1 MKSHIGY
8 FVLSVLGAIICILF
22 FLMSQT
28 TPDLNA
34 QVTGENKTS
43 NKIIMHIH
51 SNFNV
56 TVNGKSLIVPNGIG
70 INSTLWNDHS
80 LDKFGTE
87 RKTTIFGMITPA
99 MSPLHTHDSSGT
111 IHFESTEYRNYTLGQ
126 FLNIWG
132 IPLEGSRVNLF
143 IDGNSTENYSN
154 YILKDREKMILKI
167 ED

>member
-1 MKSHIGY
+1 MKSHMDY
-8 FVLSVLGAIICILF
+8 FVLPVLGAIICILF
-22 FLMSQT
+22 FLMSQ

-51 SNFNV
+51 SNLNV

-87 RKTTIFGMITPA
+87 RKTTIFDMITPA

-111 IHFESTEYRNYTLGQ
+111 IHVESTEYRNYTLGQ
-126 FLNIWG
+126 FLSIWG
-132 IPLEGSRVNLF
+132 IPLESSKVILF
-143 IDGNSTENYSN
+143 RTGIVQ
-154 YILKDREKMILKI
+154 KI
-167 ED
+167 IVITS

>member
-1 MKSHIGY
+1 MKSHMGY

-51 SNFNV
+51 SNLNV
-56 TVNGKSLIVPNGIG
+56 TVNGKLLIVPNGIG

-111 IHFESTEYRNYTLGQ
+111 IHVKKSIQ
-126 FLNIWG
+126 
-132 IPLEGSRVNLF
+132 LF
-143 IDGNSTENYSN
+143 
-154 YILKDREKMILKI
+154 
-167 ED
+167 